1 MASRRNVQ
9 YSRLSTDD
17 YDDIDSNELRHDP
30 RFDYSPKHFDVIPWR
45 SIALALF
52 LLLLGSILLCLS
64 ILIFT
69 GHMGGEQS
77 QAYGLLGLGIVSF
90 LPGKSEFIYDKSNE
104 NRGTIVITLVMS
116 SYYVAVDVVENQECN
131 SYVMLFGFLVACSQF
146 SLLVLWFLASFVRF
160 GGTGAC

>member
-9 YSRLSTDD
+9 YSRLATDD
-17 YDDIDSNELRHDP
+17 YDDIDSNGLRHDP
-30 RFDYSPKHFDVIPWR
+30 RFDYSPKQFDVIPWR

-52 LLLLGSILLCLS
+52 LLLLGSILLCFS

-90 LPGKSEFIYDKSNE
+90 LPGYYETRIAYYSW
-104 NRGTIVITLVMS
+104 RGAQG
-116 SYYVAVDVVENQECN
+116 YR
-131 SYVMLFGFLVACSQF
+131 F
-146 SLLVLWFLASFVRF
+146 ASIP
-160 GGTGAC
+160 AY